1 MKRIAVISIIVFLT
15 ILCIT
20 ALGGNR
26 TVSAKSPADSKD
38 IQVAQSGANLIAE
51 DIVIRKRADM
61 NFRVRVKNIGS
72 EAARGMMNNLQVFL
86 SVKDQKSGEWILL
99 KKWENIDKILPG
111 QTVSR
116 DYFAS
121 SSADP
126 NLKEKSFTLKASI
139 SFKTPKGIIISKES
153 ITKSYPEDAIVN
165 P

>member
-1 MKRIAVISIIVFLT
+1 MNRFLIVSLIVFLSV
-15 ILCIT
+15 LCLS
-20 ALGGNR
+20 ALAGKEA
-26 TVSAKSPADSKD
+26 VSAQNPSDSND
-38 IQVAQSGANLIAE
+38 ILVAQSGANLIVE

-72 EAARGMMNNLQVFL
+72 EAARKMKGNLQIFL
-86 SVKDQKSGEWILL
+86 SVKDRNSGEWILL

-121 SSADP
+121 ASEDP
-126 NLKEKSFTLKASI
+126 NLKEKSFTLKAAI
-139 SFKTPKGIIISKES
+139 SFKAPKGITISKES
-153 ITKSYPEDAIVN
+153 ITRSYPEDAVAD